1 MRDNTISCYR
11 VPMQEQEEWGKQES
25 LSDSFRAVSRRLRI
39 QSQKALAPWDV
50 TPGQARALGVLSRH
64 GPVRLGTLSEH
75 LRIAPR
81 SATEVADAVEMRGL
95 VERRADP
102 TDRRATL
109 IALTPRGE
117 EVMAAIRAARGAEA
131 EEFFARLDADD
142 RAALARILD
151 ALLDQSSG

>member
-1 MRDNTISCYR
+1 
-11 VPMQEQEEWGKQES
+11 MQEQEEWGRQES

-75 LRIAPR
+75 LRIAAR
-81 SATEVADAVEMRGL
+81 SATEVADALEMRGL
-95 VERRADP
+95 VDRRADP

-117 EVMAAIRAARGAEA
+117 EVTTAIRAARGVEA

>member
-11 VPMQEQEEWGKQES
+11 VPMQEREEWGKQES

-81 SATEVADAVEMRGL
+81 SATEVADALEMRGL

-117 EVMAAIRAARGAEA
+117 EVTTAIRAARGAEA

-151 ALLDQSSG
+151 ALLDQPSG

>member
-1 MRDNTISCYR
+1 MRDNTFSCYR
-11 VPMQEQEEWGKQES
+11 VPMQDQEEWGKQES

-81 SATEVADAVEMRGL
+81 SATEVADALEMRGL

-117 EVMAAIRAARGAEA
+117 EVTTAIRSARGAEA

-151 ALLDQSSG
+151 ALRDQPSG

>member
-1 MRDNTISCYR
+1 MR
-11 VPMQEQEEWGKQES
+11 EQEEWGKQES

-39 QSQKALAPWDV
+39 QSQKALAPWEV

-81 SATEVADAVEMRGL
+81 SATEVADALETREL

-102 TDRRATL
+102 VDRRATL
-109 IALTPRGE
+109 VALTPRGE
-117 EVMAAIRAARGAEA
+117 EVMAGIRAARGAEA
-131 EEFFARLDADD
+131 EEFFARLDPDD

-151 ALLDQSSG
+151 LLLDQSSG

>member
-1 MRDNTISCYR
+1 MRDNTFSCYR
-11 VPMQEQEEWGKQES
+11 VPMQDQEEWGKQES

-81 SATEVADAVEMRGL
+81 SATEVADGLEARGL
-95 VERRADP
+95 VERTADP
-102 TDRRATL
+102 SDRRAVL
-109 IALTPRGE
+109 LRATPAGRRVRD
-117 EVMAAIRAARGAEA
+117 EVNAARAAD
-131 EEFFARLDADD
+131 ARALFGRLPAVD
-142 RAALARILD
+142 RATLARILREL
-151 ALLDQSSG
+151 AQ

>member
-81 SATEVADAVEMRGL
+81 SATEVADALEMRGL
-95 VERRADP
+95 VERRDDP

-117 EVMAAIRAARGAEA
+117 EVTTAIRVARGAEA

-142 RAALARILD
+142 RAALVRILD